1 MWPQADGWVA
11 GGLPAGGCIVAS
23 VLERGQQMLEK
34 QEISHKQLFSHPK
47 GTETEGQQ
55 GRSCPWT
62 SLKLARGGGGRQKL
76 ICRSY
81 NTPNSK
87 DSIFL
92 LEPGLASSEKDE
104 LLNKE
109 RISQI
114 LHLRFTMRCLLA
126 GRPLLTQKPC
136 PVSYICIAMYHSS
149 L

>member
-1 MWPQADGWVA
+1 M
-11 GGLPAGGCIVAS
+11 AS

-34 QEISHKQLFSHPK
+34 QEIGHKQLFSHPK
-47 GTETEGQQ
+47 GTGTEGQQ

-62 SLKLARGGGGRQKL
+62 SLNWHEAGGRQKL

-87 DSIFL
+87 DSVFL
-92 LEPGLASSEKDE
+92 LEPGLPSSEKDE

-114 LHLRFTMRCLLA
+114 LRLLFTMRCLLA
-126 GRPLLTQKPC
+126 GRPLFTQKPC
-136 PVSYICIAMYHSS
+136 PISYICIAMYHSS